1 MNPREKQGDVLTLN
15 ITFSFYS
22 AAPFCYVGNRNRCR
36 RPFTMKDEADKR
48 KFNVVRKVAIF
59 SPLTDDEVRSTL
71 PFFREKKMRKSEVIF
86 REGEPGRHFYLVR
99 SGSVKVYKLSE
110 DGRERI
116 LQVFGPGQFF
126 AELPVLDG
134 RNYPASAE
142 ALSPSTL
149 LFVNR
154 DDFLQIL
161 ARYPQ
166 MTGKVYEIV
175 GDRLR
180 HFATAVTDL
189 TLKDAS
195 RRLAGFLLAKMEAYD
210 RLNQDEVRFPLELT
224 HQEIASLIGT
234 ARETVSRTLR
244 QFEKDGIIEM
254 KDRHITV
261 RDKSLLAQAA
271 G

>member
-1 MNPREKQGDVLTLN
+1 MKKGEVL
-15 ITFSFYS
+15 FH
-22 AAPFCYVGNRNRCR
+22 
-36 RPFTMKDEADKR
+36 
-48 KFNVVRKVAIF
+48 
-59 SPLTDDEVRSTL
+59 
-71 PFFREKKMRKSEVIF
+71 
-86 REGEPGRHFYLVR
+86 EGEPGRHLYIVR
-99 SGSVKVYKLSE
+99 SGSVKVYKLSA
-110 DGRERI
+110 DGKERI

-142 ALSPSTL
+142 ALSPGAL
-149 LFVNR
+149 LFVSRENIVQ
-154 DDFLQIL
+154 LL
-161 ARYPQ
+161 SRYPQ
-166 MTGKVYEIV
+166 MTAKVYEIV

-210 RLNQDEVRFPLELT
+210 PLGQDVVRFPLELT

-254 KDRHITV
+254 KERHITV

>member
-1 MNPREKQGDVLTLN
+1 MTQD
-15 ITFSFYS
+15 
-22 AAPFCYVGNRNRCR
+22 
-36 RPFTMKDEADKR
+36 ADKR
-48 KFNVVRKVAIF
+48 NLSAVRRTAIF
-59 SPLTDDEVRSTL
+59 STLTDDEIRAAL
-71 PFFREKKMRKSEVIF
+71 PFFRERRIKKGEVIF
-86 REGEPGRHFYLVR
+86 HEGEPGRHFYIVR

-110 DGRERI
+110 DGKERI

-142 ALSPSTL
+142 ALSQGTL
-149 LFVNR
+149 LFVSR
-154 DDFLQIL
+154 DDFFQIL
-161 ARYPQ
+161 SRYPQ
-166 MTGKVYEIV
+166 MTATVYEIV

-195 RRLAGFLLAKMEAYD
+195 RRLAGFLLAKMEAHD
-210 RLNQDEVRFPLELT
+210 PLGQDQVRFPLELT

-244 QFEKDGIIEM
+244 QFEKDGILEM

-261 RDKSLLAQAA
+261 LDKGLLEKAS